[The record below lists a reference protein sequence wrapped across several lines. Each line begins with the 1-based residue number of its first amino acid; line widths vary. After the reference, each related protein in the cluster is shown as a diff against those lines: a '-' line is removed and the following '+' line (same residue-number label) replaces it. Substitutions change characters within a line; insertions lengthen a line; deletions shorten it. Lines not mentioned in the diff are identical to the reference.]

1 LHKSKLSCTFEFIL
15 LNQKTHTMQ
24 TNYKNHTIEIVQDED
39 SLNPRIDCDNLG
51 TMICFH
57 NRYDL
62 GDRKHGYN
70 KNNYSSWSEL
80 EAAIVKNEKTAIIL
94 PLYLYD
100 HGGITIATEP
110 FDCRWDSGQ
119 IGFIFISKD
128 KALSEYGGKIVT
140 KKLKEKLEKYLIS
153 EVGVYDQYLTGEV
166 YRFTIFDNEGIEI
179 DSCGSWFGGEEIAM
193 REAENIVD
201 SLVESK

>member
-1 LHKSKLSCTFEFIL
+1 ME
-15 LNQKTHTMQ
+15 
-24 TNYKNHTIEIVQDED
+24 TNYKNHTIEIEQDEY
-39 SLNPRIDCDNLG
+39 SMNPRIDCDNLG

-70 KNNYSSWSEL
+70 KNNYSNWKDLKTDIVKKEKP
-80 EAAIVKNEKTAIIL
+80 AIVL

-100 HGGITIATEP
+100 HSGITISTKP
-110 FDCRWDSGQ
+110 FSCPWDSGQ
-119 IGFIFISKD
+119 IGFIFISKE

-153 EVGVYDQYLTGEV
+153 EVKVYDKYLTGEV
-166 YRFTIFDNEGIEI
+166 YRFTIFDNEGKQI
-179 DSCGSWFGGEEIAM
+179 DSCGSYFESEDYV
-193 REAENIVD
+193 RQEAENIVD
-201 SLVESK
+201 SLENSK